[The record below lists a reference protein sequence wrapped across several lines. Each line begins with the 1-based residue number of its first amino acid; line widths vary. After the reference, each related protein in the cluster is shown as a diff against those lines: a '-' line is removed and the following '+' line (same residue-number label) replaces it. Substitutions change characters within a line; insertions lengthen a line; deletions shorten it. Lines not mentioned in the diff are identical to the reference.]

1 MHVIIALF
9 ILLSKLGSFKVVQ
22 FCCYVQMPHWHCDK
36 KNTLFAAGD
45 QIYVFKTQE
54 KFCGIINLSFRL
66 QTSVCYSNR
75 KTYSVTWCDKVVK
88 GKKPKSC
95 YPACPHFVFY
105 LTLYKL
111 QMPCPVSVSQ
121 VLYDIPDLL
130 TKKRAV
136 SSFRVMLQ
144 ERTQEVFYLLVLLV
158 FESKNSYQTS

>member
-1 MHVIIALF
+1 MCSSLSLSYYPNQGPSRWCNSVVMSRCHIGIVI
-9 ILLSKLGSFKVVQ
+9 
-22 FCCYVQMPHWHCDK
+22 K

-66 QTSVCYSNR
+66 PTSVCYSNR

-105 LTLYKL
+105 LTLYKF
-111 QMPCPVSVSQ
+111 QMPCQVSVSQ

-130 TKKRAV
+130 TKKKGCEQFPSYA
-136 SSFRVMLQ
+136 LG
-144 ERTQEVFYLLVLLV
+144 
-158 FESKNSYQTS
+158 KNSGSSTCQYY